1 MDSDIVDPSF
11 FSNFYQV
18 ELLPFS
24 LNIGL
29 GLVLLVFLLM
39 MSALV
44 SGTEVAFFSLKPRDI
59 ELIKQSKSI
68 AARRVIQHLGEPE
81 FLLATILIVNN
92 FVNVAIVILASFLG
106 ASIISFGNAFWLKF
120 IFEVVIITSLILFF
134 GEIFPKI
141 YASQT
146 PRRFSLFMSRPIGI
160 LVRMFRPFSSILIHS
175 TGLVS
180 RKLSKHQHNISLD
193 DLSEA
198 LELTGGDMA
207 DEKEMLQGIVKFSN
221 LSAEEIMTSRV
232 DVVAL
237 DAAFE
242 YSKVLQVIVESGYSR
257 IPVYQDTSDNIK
269 GVLYVKDL
277 LPYLDAVQGF
287 EWQSL
292 IREAYYVPVNKKIN
306 DLLSEFQSNKVH
318 MAIVVDEY
326 GGMAGI
332 VTMEDVLEEIVG
344 EISDEYDDDEAMFA
358 VMTDGSIIFEGKIL
372 LNDFFKAIAEDP
384 SVFDPVRGDAET
396 LAGLLLEL
404 KGAIPVKH
412 EVLEYRNFVFVV
424 LAADSRRIKKVKFV
438 NQSTIEKKNKK

>member
-1 MDSDIVDPSF
+1 MESDIVDPSF
-11 FSNFYQV
+11 LSGFYQIDF
-18 ELLPFS
+18 LPFS

-29 GLVLLVFLLM
+29 GLVLLICLLII
-39 MSALV
+39 SALI

-59 ELIKQSKSI
+59 ELIKQNKSNS
-68 AARRVIQHLGEPE
+68 ARKVILHLTQPE
-81 FLLATILIVNN
+81 ALLATVLIVNN
-92 FVNVAIVILASFLG
+92 FVNVGIVILAAFLG
-106 ASIISFGNAFWLKF
+106 NSLISFGDADWLKF
-120 IFEVVIITSLILFF
+120 IFEVILITSLILFF
-134 GEIFPKI
+134 GEIFPKL
-141 YASQT
+141 YASQM
-146 PRRFSLFMSRPIGI
+146 PRRFALFMSRPIGVLI
-160 LVRMFRPFSSILIHS
+160 RLFKPFSSLLIHS
-175 TGLVS
+175 TGLVN

-198 LELTGGDMA
+198 LELTGGDMT

-232 DVVAL
+232 DIVAL

-257 IPVYQDTSDNIK
+257 IPVYQETSDNIK

-277 LPYLDAVQGF
+277 LPYLDSSPGF
-287 EWQSL
+287 DWQAL

-306 DLLSEFQSNKVH
+306 DLLAEFQNNKVH

-332 VTMEDVLEEIVG
+332 VTLEDVLEEIVG

-372 LNDFFKAIAEDP
+372 LNDFFKAIGEEA

-412 EVLEYRNFVFVV
+412 EILEFRNFVFVV
-424 LAADSRRIKKVKFV
+424 LAADNRRIKKVKFV
-438 NQSTIEKKNKK
+438 NKSNVTSNNKK